1 MREGRRSQPGT
12 STHAAGGLSELDRFA
27 GTDGRW
33 DAQLQWHR
41 SSWYGLADEF
51 RLSTKRADRPAGG
64 LAKNLFVSGRQR
76 GVGQWAAA
84 QK

>member
-12 STHAAGGLSELDRFA
+12 STHAAGGLSKFDRFA

-33 DAQLQWHR
+33 DAQLQWPTEAVGMV
-41 SSWYGLADEF
+41 SPTNSGC
-51 RLSTKRADRPAGG
+51 RPSRQAGG